1 MENRI
6 SEFDKENDS
15 YSNDDLFNITSWGA
29 DLSFREL
36 VTMYEEGDLLKPELQ
51 RKYVWKKQEASRFID
66 SILLGL
72 PVPSI
77 FLAKKED
84 ETMLIID
91 GYQRI
96 MTIYDFIKGN
106 KFQSTDKTFNL
117 VKSEIINERWR
128 GKSFLELTQ
137 DEQRKIRSTTIH
149 AIIFEQKSPQNDT
162 GMYQIFERINTSGV
176 ALKPQEIRNCVY
188 QGSFN
193 SLLFKLNNNKLW
205 RKYFGSES
213 DDPRMFDLELI
224 LRFFAISNFRYSKE
238 KEQISINLVKYL
250 NNYMGC
256 NKNIDDYTCKSLEN
270 KFISMLIVLDD
281 ILGEA
286 AFKRYDSK
294 KDVFVG
300 RVTPPIFDAICAA
313 ATFAKEFGF
322 IKSNSTNY
330 IARYKELLHDQDFIS
345 STSVRTTNVEN
356 IKKRITLAT
365 KILFGLDYEF

>member
-1 MENRI
+1 MENYI
-6 SEFDKENDS
+6 SELCDESDS

-51 RKYVWKKQEASRFID
+51 RKYVWNKKEASRFID

-117 VKSEIINERWR
+117 VKSDIINSRWR

-149 AIIFEQKSPQNDT
+149 AIIFEQKSPQDDT

-193 SLLFKLNNNKLW
+193 SLLFKLNNNDLW
-205 RKYFGSES
+205 RKSFGRES

-224 LRFFAISNFRYSKE
+224 LRYFAINDFRKSKE
-238 KEQISINLVKYL
+238 KEQQSINLVKYL
-250 NNYMGC
+250 NNYMGN
-256 NKNIDDYTCKSLEN
+256 NKSIDANTCDKLN
-270 KFISMLIVLDD
+270 NQFISMLKILDD
-281 ILGEA
+281 ILGDA
-286 AFKRYDSK
+286 AFKRYDNK
-294 KDVFVG
+294 KDTFIG
-300 RVTPPIFDAICAA
+300 RITPPVFDAICTA
-313 ATFAKEFGF
+313 ATFANESGF
-322 IKSNSTNY
+322 VKSRSIDYVT
-330 IARYKELLHDQDFIS
+330 RYKDLLHNESFIS

-356 IKKRITLAT
+356 IKNRIILAT
-365 KILFGLDYEF
+365 KILFGLDYAF